1 MLYCNFYIC
10 LIYFI
15 LSYVEAAADEPT
27 EGGKCT
33 ALSTCKSGNLD
44 HVEIYLVPF

>member
-33 ALSTCKSGNLD
+33 ALSTVNPVIWIMWK
-44 HVEIYLVPF
+44 YT